1 MLLGMADIG
10 PINAREHLMSVARP
24 IIEVELRKEIM
35 SKQTTSLL
43 SVGPLTTGP
52 FGDVEPWRVSSQSQL
67 VEGGIPYWLV
77 TPTQPAEHVIGTD
90 VLVVEFPDAKAVV
103 ASVLMLVATWH
114 GGESV
119 LGYLMDTENV
129 RLDGKVRSIAP
140 YWELSEDGVRHLSN
154 KLKGQ
159 VKLAFTIMD
168 DLCLVDDEVIGA
180 LRSLGFHVDVFVRER
195 ALTSASS

>member
-1 MLLGMADIG
+1 
-10 PINAREHLMSVARP
+10 MSVACSKIGRP
-24 IIEVELRKEIM
+24 LRKDVM
-35 SKQTTSLL
+35 SKQTTALL

-90 VLVVEFPDAKAVV
+90 VIVVEFPDANAVV

-114 GGESV
+114 GGEGV

-129 RLDGKVRSIAP
+129 TMGGNVRSIAP

-168 DLCLVDDEVIGA
+168 DMCLVDDEVIGT

>member
-1 MLLGMADIG
+1 
-10 PINAREHLMSVARP
+10 
-24 IIEVELRKEIM
+24 
-35 SKQTTSLL
+35 
-43 SVGPLTTGP
+43 
-52 FGDVEPWRVSSQSQL
+52 VSSQSQL

-77 TPTQPAEHVIGTD
+77 TPTQPAEHVVGTD
-90 VLVVEFPDAKAVV
+90 VLVVEFPDANSVV

-129 RLDGKVRSIAP
+129 SVDDRGRAIAP
-140 YWELSEDGVRHLSN
+140 YWDLSEEGGRHLSN
-154 KLKGQ
+154 KLRGQ

-168 DLCLVDDEVIGA
+168 DMCLVDDEVIGT

-195 ALTSASS
+195 ALTTSSS

>member
-1 MLLGMADIG
+1 
-10 PINAREHLMSVARP
+10 
-24 IIEVELRKEIM
+24 M
-35 SKQTTSLL
+35 SKQTTAVL
-43 SVGPLTTGP
+43 SIGPLASAP
-52 FGDVEPWRVSSQSQL
+52 FGDTQAWRVSSTSQL

-77 TPTQPAEHVIGTD
+77 TPTQPLEHRVQSD
-90 VLVVEFPDAKAVV
+90 FLPVEFLETESVV
-103 ASVLMLVATWH
+103 ASVVMLAATWH
-114 GGESV
+114 GGDGV

-129 RLDGKVRSIAP
+129 TMDGSVRSIAP

-168 DLCLVDDEVIGA
+168 DLCLVDDEVIGT

-195 ALTSASS
+195 ALATSSS

>member
-1 MLLGMADIG
+1 
-10 PINAREHLMSVARP
+10 
-24 IIEVELRKEIM
+24 M
-35 SKQTTSLL
+35 SKQTTALL

-52 FGDVEPWRVSSQSQL
+52 FGDIEPWRVSSQSQL

-77 TPTQPAEHVIGTD
+77 TPTQPAEHAVGTD
-90 VLVVEFPDAKAVV
+90 VLVLEFLDANSVVE
-103 ASVLMLVATWH
+103 SVLMLVATWH
-114 GGESV
+114 GCEGV

-129 RLDGKVRSIAP
+129 SMDDEKRSIAP
-140 YWELSEDGVRHLSN
+140 YWELSEEGVRHLSD

-168 DLCLVDDEVIGA
+168 DMCLVDDEVIGA

-195 ALTSASS
+195 ALTTSSS